1 MHFITI
7 SLQYVQPQILK
18 TSNQGLGLFD
28 EPDNPYTPN
37 PCSNLS
43 IIRPPLLLMHQMI
56 PTVGGHLYV
65 DTYACINPMESANP
79 MI

>member
-1 MHFITI
+1 M
-7 SLQYVQPQILK
+7 QYVQPQILK

-56 PTVGGHLYV
+56 PTVGGHLYMYV
-65 DTYACINPMESANP
+65 RMHASTPWNQPIP
-79 MI
+79 